1 MDNIQ
6 AEINKEEDDRE
17 QEEKDSGAIHV
28 IFYPIEFFYDMIF
41 LVNYYVDV
49 FVHHPPAVDGNTLLQ
64 FAM

>member
-28 IFYPIEFFYDMIF
+28 IFYPIEFFFEKFI
-41 LVNYYVDV
+41 
-49 FVHHPPAVDGNTLLQ
+49 NTSCEIY
-64 FAM
+64 F

>member
-28 IFYPIEFFYDMIF
+28 IFYPIEFFYNMIF
-41 LVNYYVDV
+41 
-49 FVHHPPAVDGNTLLQ
+49 F
-64 FAM
+64 